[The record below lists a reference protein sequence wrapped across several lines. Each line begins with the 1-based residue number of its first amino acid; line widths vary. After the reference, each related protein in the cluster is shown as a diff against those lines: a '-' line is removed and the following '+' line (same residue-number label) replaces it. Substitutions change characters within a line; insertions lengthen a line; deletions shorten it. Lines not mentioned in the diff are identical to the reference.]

1 MKIFIFLIF
10 PLIVLAQDNYEFGPS
25 GMVNDDAPGDSA
37 PIGIDC

>member
-1 MKIFIFLIF
+1 MKI
-10 PLIVLAQDNYEFGPS
+10 LIVLVLPLILFAQDNYEFGPS